1 VNYLGEEV
9 NRDMT
14 DFLPKDYQAPEV
26 QSNYMTLEEGL
37 NSFRVLSPAIVGY
50 EWWIE
55 KEAEGRRPVR
65 VRTLEEIPDEVQQAT
80 DSRQRAKHF
89 WAFAVY
95 NYQTQTIQIL
105 EIKQKTVMRA
115 IEAFVK
121 NPKWGDPQ
129 NFDLQIEKVRT
140 GSQDRDV
147 EYNVIPEPPSTLD
160 EGIVELAKSVPVRL
174 EAMFDGE
181 DPFAEPEEDEAQPKR
196 QTGNGHRA
204 ASRKARAYS

>member
-1 VNYLGEEV
+1 
-9 NRDMT
+9 MT

-26 QSNYMTLEEGL
+26 QSNYMTLEEGV

-50 EWWIE
+50 EWWVE
-55 KEAEGRRPVR
+55 QGADGRRPVR
-65 VRTLEEIPDEVQQAT
+65 VRTFEEIPDEVREAT
-80 DSRQRAKHF
+80 DTRQRARHF
-89 WAFAVY
+89 WAFTVY

-105 EIKQKTVMRA
+105 ELKQKTVMRA

-129 NFDLQIEKVRT
+129 RYDLQIEKVRT
-140 GSQDRDV
+140 GSQERDV

-160 EGIVELAKSVPVRL
+160 AGIVELAKSVPLRL

-181 DPFAEPEEDEAQPKR
+181 DPFAEPKEEAQGKR
-196 QTGNGHRA
+196 TAQNGHRG
-204 ASRKARAYS
+204 ASRRARAYS